1 MESIETTK
9 LVESAMKFLN
19 DNTTLR
25 DFVRDFDDPTGF
37 AWSDDYRITEIANG
51 LMNDQ
56 HSGLS
61 FACTM
66 RKCQSILREQDNL
79 RKTKIFKED

>member
-1 MESIETTK
+1 MESIHTTK
-9 LVESAMKFLN
+9 LVDSAITFLN
-19 DNTTLR
+19 HNTTLR
-25 DFVRDFDDPTGF
+25 DFVRDFDDPAGF

-51 LMNDQ
+51 LLNDQ

-79 RKTKIFKED
+79 RRTKLCKKA